1 MIDVSNLPAWV
12 EPVFRVL
19 LIAVVAVIA
28 IVVLRKVVFLSV
40 RGYMERRAVETDGRV
55 IAPVE
60 LERRVYTIARLVVK
74 VGGGIIVVIAV
85 LMALGEF
92 GVDIG
97 PAIAGLGVAGIAV
110 GFGAQTLIRD
120 WLAGIFIV
128 LENQFSEG
136 DHVRIAGVDGIVV
149 DFGLRRTTLRD
160 SEGVVHSVPNGA
172 IVVAS
177 NLTRP
182 HGSPAVQA
190 DAPMPEQGSA
200 DDARTWP
207 SHSTR
212 L

>member
-12 EPVFRVL
+12 ETAFQVL

-28 IVVLRKVVFLSV
+28 IVALRKVVFMSV
-40 RGYMERRAVETDGRV
+40 RGFMERQAVESDGRV
-55 IAPVE
+55 VAPVE

-85 LMALGEF
+85 LMALGEL
-92 GVDIG
+92 GIDIG

-136 DHVRIAGVDGIVV
+136 DHVRIAGVDGIVA

-160 SEGVVHSVPNGA
+160 EEGVIHSVPNGA

-182 HGSPAVQA
+182 HGSPAVTA
-190 DAPMPEQGSA
+190 DASPSAQGSA
-200 DDARTWP
+200 DDA
-207 SHSTR
+207 
-212 L
+212 